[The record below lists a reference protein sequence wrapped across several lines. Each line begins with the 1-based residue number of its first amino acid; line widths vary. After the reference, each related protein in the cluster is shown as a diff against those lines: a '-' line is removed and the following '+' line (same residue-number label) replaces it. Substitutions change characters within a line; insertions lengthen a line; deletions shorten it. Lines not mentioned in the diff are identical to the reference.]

1 MGHSSLFKN
10 SFSPRS
16 PLHAEL
22 VADLVPR
29 FMLEDKEVVL
39 WAARLAGQQIG
50 VVCADRR
57 RLCCRLTFSSFQ
69 GARFSRVFGRLSH
82 QNQKDREHSDDIH

>member
-1 MGHSSLFKN
+1 MGHFSLFKK

-50 VVCADRR
+50 VVCA
-57 RLCCRLTFSSFQ
+57 
-69 GARFSRVFGRLSH
+69 AV
-82 QNQKDREHSDDIH
+82 